1 MAIEHVVAATME
13 QLPLRLRRA
22 REKRSMTLSDV
33 AAQTGISA
41 STLSR
46 LESGHRRPT
55 IELVMLIAMVLEIP
69 LADLVAAPSVRDPRV
84 QLPHTHSEGRAIVPL
99 THKQSEPRAFKLII
113 PASEH
118 TPALRT
124 HGGYEWLYVLSG
136 KMRLRLGPHDVVL
149 GPGEV
154 AEFPT
159 EQPHWFGSTGAGTV
173 EVLSLF
179 GTQGEMMHVRAH
191 TRSLAAQRTPQQ
203 ETHRQEMHR
212 QEAPQQEGASDARER
227 TAAVGSATTR

>member
-1 MAIEHVVAATME
+1 MAIEHVVAAAME

-22 REKRSMTLSDV
+22 REKRSLTLSDV
-33 AAQTGISA
+33 ATQTGIST

-55 IELVMLIAMVLEIP
+55 IELVMLIAMVLEVP
-69 LADLVAAPSVRDPRV
+69 LADLVAAPSVQDPRV
-84 QLPHTHSEGRAIVPL
+84 QLRHAHSEGRAIVPL
-99 THKQSEPRAFKLII
+99 TRKQSEPRAFKLII
-113 PASEH
+113 PASER

-124 HGGYEWLYVLSG
+124 HSGYEWLYVLSG

-159 EQPHWFGSTGAGTV
+159 EQPHWFGSTGTGPV

-191 TRSLAAQRTPQQ
+191 TRPLSTPRYPHNQVA
-203 ETHRQEMHR
+203 ETSQ
-212 QEAPQQEGASDARER
+212 D
-227 TAAVGSATTR
+227 